1 MKKKIGILVATGL
14 VMANMLCLTVFAKP
28 IDNIKNN
35 NIQIRLMIDGGRDPN
50 PW

>member
-1 MKKKIGILVATGL
+1 MKKKIGILIATGL

-28 IDNIKNN
+28 IDNIENNKNV
-35 NIQIRLMIDGGRDPN
+35 QILMLEGGKDPN